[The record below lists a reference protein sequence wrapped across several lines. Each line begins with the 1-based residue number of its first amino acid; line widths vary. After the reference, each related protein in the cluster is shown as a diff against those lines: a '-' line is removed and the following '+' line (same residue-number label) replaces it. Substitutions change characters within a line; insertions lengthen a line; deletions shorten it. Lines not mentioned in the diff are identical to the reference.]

1 MRTRISERGY
11 SFVEV
16 LVAIAILLVGL
27 VGPLTIAS
35 TGLKNA
41 TFARE
46 QNIAFFLAQEGIEGI
61 VYLREEA
68 GLENL
73 ENDSLSTW
81 DWVDRLPDACF
92 TGSRCAM
99 DITRFVVYECRPIA
113 MCDLYLYDTG
123 SVRYRHT
130 VGGDDTPYRRMLFF
144 ESVDAHT
151 LRVQSVVTWQAR
163 AYGTPETVTLETYIT
178 DIYAN

>member
-1 MRTRISERGY
+1 MQTHTSERGY

-46 QNIAFFLAQEGIEGI
+46 QNIAFFLAQEGIEG
-61 VYLREEA
+61 VLYLREEA
-68 GLENL
+68 GLEHL
-73 ENDSLSTW
+73 ENDSASTW
-81 DWVDRLPDACF
+81 DWVDALPEACF
-92 TGSRCAM
+92 TGSRCAV
-99 DITRFVVYECRPIA
+99 DISRFLVYECRPIA
-113 MCDLYLYDTG
+113 MCDLYLYDSGT
-123 SVRYRHT
+123 VRYRHT
-130 VGGDDTPYRRMLFF
+130 VGGEDTPYRRMLFF

-151 LRVQSVVTWQAR
+151 LRVQSVVNWRAG
-163 AYGTPETVTLETYIT
+163 AYGTFESVTLETYIT